1 VNARRHPRGLRDA
14 RRHPLVGLAGAAV
27 ALALG
32 GCGGSSGDAAGPGAV
47 HGRFPVA
54 VRVRFAKVQRL
65 AEHTSLVITVRN
77 TGRRALP
84 DVAVTICERSCA
96 PSARPNRGTA
106 AQAFG
111 YDIPAAANT
120 ADPSRP
126 LWIVDRGPGACD
138 FQCNA
143 PGGGAGGG
151 VTADTN
157 TWALGRLA
165 PGRTVRF
172 RWALTPVMAGRHII
186 AWQVDGNLTGTARAV
201 APGGGLPQGT
211 LTASVESAVPHL
223 RVTASGKVVTVRSK
237 APNR

>member
-1 VNARRHPRGLRDA
+1 ML
-14 RRHPLVGLAGAAV
+14 LAAACV
-27 ALALG
+27 SLALSA
-32 GCGGSSGDAAGPGAV
+32 CGGSAGDASGPGAV

-54 VRVRFAKVQRL
+54 VSARFARVQRL
-65 AEHTSLVITVRN
+65 AQHTALVITVRN
-77 TGRRALP
+77 TGHRALP

-96 PSARPNRGTA
+96 PSERANRGTA

-111 YDIPAAANT
+111 YDITQAANT

-126 LWIVDRGPGACD
+126 LWIVDRGPGACH

-143 PGGGAGGG
+143 PGGAGGG

-165 PGRTVRF
+165 PGRSVRF
-172 RWALTPVMAGRHII
+172 RWALTPVMAGRHVV

-201 APGGGLPQGT
+201 ATGGGLPQGT
-211 LTASVESAVPHL
+211 LVASVRSTVPRL

-237 APNR
+237 APSTSH

>member
-1 VNARRHPRGLRDA
+1 M
-14 RRHPLVGLAGAAV
+14 GLAGAAV
-27 ALALG
+27 ALAVSA
-32 GCGGSSGDAAGPGAV
+32 CGGASGDAAGPGAV
-47 HGRFPVA
+47 HGRFPVTVSA
-54 VRVRFAKVQRL
+54 RFARVQRL
-65 AEHTSLVITVRN
+65 AEHTTLQITVRN
-77 TGRRALP
+77 TGHRALP

-111 YDIPAAANT
+111 YDIAAAPNT

-126 LWIVDRGPGACD
+126 LWIVDRGPGPCH

-143 PGGGAGGG
+143 AGGGAGGG
-151 VTADTN
+151 VTASTN

-165 PGRTVRF
+165 PGRSVRF
-172 RWALTPVMAGRHII
+172 RWALTPVTAGRHVI

-211 LTASVESAVPHL
+211 LVASVQSAVPRL
-223 RVTASGKVVTVRSK
+223 RVTASGRVVTVRSK
-237 APNR
+237 TPATGH